1 MCTLDSDLI
10 MREIWERLNQWMNM
24 FLLFILFWF
33 NLVCCD
39 LKSGPGFACLK
50 FQHQSLATSG
60 RLLSSSSSL
69 HFGWLYCRR

>member
-10 MREIWERLNQWMNM
+10 MREIWERLNQWIIL

-50 FQHQSLATSG
+50 AEAPASEACDKWSPSLF
-60 RLLSSSSSL
+60 LLFPAL
-69 HFGWLYCRR
+69 RMLVL